1 LLKVSSE
8 FKMIKVLITD
18 KLAKEGIDLLKSM
31 DGVEVVVKT
40 GISEDELA
48 KIIGEHDGLIIRSD
62 TKVTAKVLGNPG
74 KLKAIARA
82 GVGVDNVDV
91 PAATRK
97 GILVMNTPGGN
108 TLSAAEHTMA
118 LILGMSRNVVP
129 ACNSLKSGAW
139 DRKKYMGNQL
149 HNKVLGLIGLGRI
162 GMAVAE
168 MAKGFNMKVLGYD
181 PLAAPPNAEKIG
193 VEICDSLERLFKEAD
208 YISVHVPKNEQT
220 LNMIGAEQI
229 NMMKRTVR
237 LINCA
242 RGGIINEGALYDAL
256 AERRIAGAAL
266 DVYSKEPPDN
276 TRFSEFENCLVTPHL
291 GASTEEAQIEVAVE
305 AAQILVDAIKGGP
318 IRNAVNA
325 PSTTGAVSPIVSQYA
340 ELARRIGTLV
350 STIGPGQIKGVEV
363 QYRGLI
369 AEMAVE
375 QVTLNFVVGLLQKHF
390 DMPLNMVNTPVLTK
404 ERGISIDETK
414 NTEAKDVSSSFSA
427 RVVTDKVTR
436 TVTGS
441 VFGGTLL
448 RIIEIDG
455 FNIEMTP
462 QGAVLVIFNDDK
474 PGVIGSVGTLCGIHN
489 INICTM
495 GVGQKPTE
503 RKAILAVSLDKEP
516 DAKAIEELGKLEFVN
531 EIYICKL
538 D

>member
-1 LLKVSSE
+1 
-8 FKMIKVLITD
+8 MIKVLITD
-18 KLAKEGIDLLKSM
+18 KLAQEGIDLLNSTE
-31 DGVEVVVKT
+31 DVEAVIKT
-40 GISEDELA
+40 GIGEDELA
-48 KIIGEHDGLIIRSD
+48 QIIGEHDGLIIRSG
-62 TKVTAKVLGNPG
+62 TKVTAKVLSNPG

-82 GVGVDNVDV
+82 GVGVDNIDV
-91 PAATRK
+91 PEATRK

-129 ACNSLKSGAW
+129 ACTSLKAGAW

-149 HNKVLGLIGLGRI
+149 NNKVLGLIGLGRI
-162 GMAVAE
+162 GMAVAA
-168 MAKGFNMKVLGYD
+168 MAKGFNMKILGFD
-181 PLAAPPNAEKIG
+181 PVAAPPDAEKIG
-193 VEICDSLERLFKEAD
+193 VEICDSLERIFKESD
-208 YISVHVPKNEQT
+208 YISVHVPRNEQT

-229 NMMKRTVR
+229 KMMKPTVR

-242 RGGIINEGALYDAL
+242 RGGIINEDALYNAL
-256 AERRIAGAAL
+256 AEGRIAGAAL
-266 DVYSKEPPDN
+266 DVYPKEPPEN
-276 TRFSEFENCLVTPHL
+276 TRFKEFENCLVTPHL

-318 IRNAVNA
+318 VKNALNA
-325 PSTTGAVSPIVSQYA
+325 PSTTGAVPQIVSRYA
-340 ELARRIGTLV
+340 ELARRIGTLL
-350 STIGPGQIKGVEV
+350 STIGPGQIKKVEV
-363 QYRGLI
+363 QYRGSI
-369 AEMAVE
+369 AEMNIE
-375 QVTLNFVVGLLQKHF
+375 QVTLNFAIGLLEKHF
-390 DMPLNMVNTPVLTK
+390 DMPLNMVNTPVLAK

-414 NTEAKDVSSSFSA
+414 NTEAKDVAASFSA
-427 RVVTDKVTR
+427 KVVTDKITHM
-436 TVTGS
+436 VTGS

-474 PGVIGSVGTLCGIHN
+474 PGVIGSVGTVCGRHK

-495 GVGQKPTE
+495 GVGQKPE
-503 RKAILAVSLDKEP
+503 EGKAILAVSLDKAP
-516 DAKAIEELGKLEFVN
+516 DSKAIDELGRLEFVN
-531 EIYICKL
+531 EIYVCKL